1 MCAMVVHCS
10 LRVWPRVALSVFAI
24 VLSLAPGEDARRA
37 QRQRVRI
44 SLQVE
49 TLFKP
54 PTCWQKAWIG
64 DVVHVRH
71 TERVIGG
78 STVASSEHGEP
89 LQVQLGSK
97 NIIPGAEE
105 GVLGMCIGE
114 RRRLIIPP
122 HLAYGRHGLRPTI
135 PGGAMIEYEVELLTL
150 EKASFLT
157 RIFPSTG
164 KLFLFLVLSVI
175 FITGLVCFLARPWQR
190 SKGSQEGA
198 RSIRHSYF
206 KRKKR

>member
-71 TERVIGG
+71 TV
-78 STVASSEHGEP
+78 SEWIIRKE
-89 LQVQLGSK
+89 LQK
-97 NIIPGAEE
+97 RR
-105 GVLGMCIGE
+105 E